1 MDSATATPP
10 PSTRLVLTRIPD
22 SWAWMRPDLLVR
34 LMPFAIAFGV
44 AYAWSGGAGRLG
56 LGPGNLTVQLV
67 FAAVAA
73 PTMFAAAAAVQ
84 LRLTRRRGT
93 PLVPPGADGG
103 SCPPACYLPH
113 RPPAHC

>member
-44 AYAWSGGAGRLG
+44 ACAWSGGAGWLG
-56 LGPGNLTVQLV
+56 VGPGTLAVQLV
-67 FAAVAA
+67 FAAGAA
-73 PTMFAAAAAVQ
+73 LTMFAAAAAV
-84 LRLTRRRGT
+84 LLSCAGRRGT
-93 PLVPPGADGG
+93 RLVPAEG
-103 SCPPACYLPH
+103 
-113 RPPAHC
+113 

>member
-44 AYAWSGGAGRLG
+44 AYAWSGGAGWLG
-56 LGPGNLTVQLV
+56 RGAGNLDVELG
-67 FAAVAA
+67 FGAGGAR
-73 PTMFAAAAAVQ
+73 TMFAGAAAV
-84 LRLTRRRGT
+84 LVRVRRRRG
-93 PLVPPGADGG
+93 PLRVRAGGVVAGFQAGVYVLDG
-103 SCPPACYLPH
+103 
-113 RPPAHC
+113 